1 MVSIFGRKRRDIIN
15 LNAHIFDAGPKFG
28 RFVTLQRLSS
38 GGINWKEVI
47 VQKEAADI
55 SDTDTDTVK
64 IAVVTNLNN

>member
-1 MVSIFGRKRRDIIN
+1 MVRILDRKKGYIQVDISE
-15 LNAHIFDAGPKFG
+15 PKFG

-64 IAVVTNLNN
+64 IAVVTNVNS